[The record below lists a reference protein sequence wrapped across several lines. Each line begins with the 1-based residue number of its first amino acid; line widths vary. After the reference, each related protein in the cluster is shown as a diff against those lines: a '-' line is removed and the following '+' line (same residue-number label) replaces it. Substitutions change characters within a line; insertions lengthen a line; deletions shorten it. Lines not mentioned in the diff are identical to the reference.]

1 MVIVS
6 FRKYLLY
13 NLSPPTSCH
22 TTVIVSFRKYLLYNH
37 SIGSTPEIVVI
48 VSFRKYLLYNVGF
61 RKPLGSRKPTFL
73 YQKNSE
79 QKQLF

>member
-1 MVIVS
+1 M
-6 FRKYLLY
+6 
-13 NLSPPTSCH
+13 
-22 TTVIVSFRKYLLYNH
+22 TVIVSFRKYLLYNIEKERKDYKH
-37 SIGSTPEIVVI
+37 VI

-61 RKPLGSRKPTFL
+61 RKPLGSRKTTFL